1 MFGDNAE
8 IDVFRAFKRS
18 IVYAH
23 EGDDTVVGL
32 GEFLVTLTVDF
43 E

>member
-1 MFGDNAE
+1 MFGDKAE
-8 IDVFRAFKRS
+8 IDGFRAIKRS

-23 EGDDTVVGL
+23 EGDDTAVGL
-32 GEFLVTLTVDF
+32 GEFLVTLAVDF